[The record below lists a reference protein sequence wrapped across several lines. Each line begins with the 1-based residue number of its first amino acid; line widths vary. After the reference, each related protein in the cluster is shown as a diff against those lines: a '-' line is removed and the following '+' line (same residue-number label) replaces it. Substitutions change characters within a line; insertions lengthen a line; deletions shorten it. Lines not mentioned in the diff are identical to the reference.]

1 VATNDTI
8 ANWTVSLDNL
18 ITDIQDGED
27 AVLFFVVTQAGKS
40 QWNAD
45 SHYFNVSVNA
55 TTKTA
60 TPTTTLT
67 MATSSLPSTT
77 QTQQSTPTPTRSVTS
92 APNARSHGLSKGAI
106 AGIAVAAIIVG
117 ILLVIGGLT
126 FLGRKHSRENGD
138 QKNLLAIFAG
148 AKMDKTGTGHPEG
161 VHEVPVHNQDPTH
174 EMAASPQERIYEA
187 P

>member
-1 VATNDTI
+1 VATEDTS

-18 ITDIQDGED
+18 ITDIPDGEA
-27 AVLFFVVTQAGKS
+27 AVLFFVVSQAGMS

-60 TPTTTLT
+60 TATTTMT
-67 MATSSLPSTT
+67 MATTSLPRTS
-77 QTQQSTPTPTRSVTS
+77 QTQQSTSTATPSATS
-92 APNARSHGLSKGAI
+92 APNAGSHGLSKGAI
-106 AGIAVAAIIVG
+106 AGIAVGATIVC
-117 ILLVIGGLT
+117 ILVIGGLA
-126 FLGRKHSRENGD
+126 FLGWKNFGENRD
-138 QKNLLAIFAG
+138 QQDPVAKFPG

-161 VHEVPVHNQDPTH
+161 VHEVPEQNQDRIH
-174 EMAASPQERIYEA
+174 EMAASPQERIHEA